1 MIMILIVMITI
12 LIPTQKL
19 RPAILGVVL
28 AVLLILTGCGSA
40 AGDSGDDL
48 RVVATTSIWGDVVA
62 NIVGDDATVDV
73 LIPTGADAHDFEPTS
88 GQIASLQE
96 ADLVIANGLGLE
108 ETMED
113 TLQTAVADGANVFE
127 VAPDLDPIA
136 FSAEENDH
144 EDEEEREDE
153 GEDHED
159 EGEHEDE
166 DESHDHQGEDP
177 HVWFD
182 PLRLATAAEL
192 IAERLTE
199 IDSSVDWQQRA
210 ADYAAQLI
218 RADEEISQ
226 IVGEIDPQ
234 ARKLVTNHEAMGYFA
249 HRYEFEMIGVVIPG
263 GSTLADPSSAEL
275 AALVEE
281 IEHED
286 VNVIFAETTQPTR
299 LAEAVAAEVER
310 DVTVVELYT
319 ESLGEPGSEA
329 DTVIGMLLTDAR
341 LIAEALAR

>member
-1 MIMILIVMITI
+1 MIMILTTMITI
-12 LIPTQKL
+12 LIPIPKM
-19 RPAILGVVL
+19 RPAMLGVAL
-28 AVLLILTGCGSA
+28 AVLLTLTGCGSA
-40 AGDSGDDL
+40 AGDSGEDL
-48 RVVATTSIWGDVVA
+48 HVVATTSIWGDVVA

-88 GQIASLQE
+88 GQIASLQD

-113 TLQTAVADGANVFE
+113 TLQTALADGANVYE
-127 VAPDLDPIA
+127 VAPDLDPIE
-136 FSAEENDH
+136 FSAEDHDDEDGEEH
-144 EDEEEREDE
+144 EDEE
-153 GEDHED
+153 GSH
-159 EGEHEDE
+159 E
-166 DESHDHQGEDP
+166 DESHDHEGEDP

-199 IDSSVDWQQRA
+199 IDTSVDWRQRA
-210 ADYAAQLI
+210 ADYAAELI

-234 ARKLVTNHEAMGYFA
+234 ARKLVTNHDALGYFA

-263 GSTLADPSSAEL
+263 GSTLADPSSADL

-299 LAEAVAAEVER
+299 LAEAVAAEVGR
-310 DVTVVELYT
+310 DVAVVELYT

-329 DTVIGMLLTDAR
+329 DSVIGMLLTDAR
-341 LIAEALAR
+341 LISEALTR